1 MLRDRLK
8 RMNHLHTVIGV
19 VLGWLLFTVC
29 FSGSVAM
36 FYDEMVDWE
45 DPGARRLSTD
55 VPRIAINPMID
66 DFIHRYEGE
75 VTNLFL
81 SLPGSE
87 APYYRLFGSFKT
99 EDGTSERE
107 TQRYDLVTG
116 EAIGAKL
123 DGPAT
128 WLLRFHQNL
137 QIERRLGRSLVGIAG
152 VFMLVSLLT
161 GVIIHRKI
169 LKDLYKLRWHRSMH
183 LKWKDLHT
191 GLGVWTL
198 PFSITISF
206 TGAILG
212 LVVLFL
218 PILALLAFKGDQEA
232 AIQAI
237 TGPPIEA
244 SGVAAPMA
252 PLEDLLNRIDSETP
266 YRADG
271 VALEHYGDSNARYK
285 VFADADSELV
295 RFVQVDANAVTG
307 EYDPPSLL
315 FGGLPQSPVG
325 RVYAAITP
333 LHYGTYGGMLLK
345 VVYYFVGMVV
355 TLSIAI
361 GTLIYLERRLDGPI
375 GHRSR
380 GFYVAISRINAGL
393 TAGLALASIAIFYTD
408 RLWGML
414 SADRSYASALAFL
427 SIWAAAIVWALVVRH
442 PRNTARQLL
451 AGTALFCL
459 GLPVL
464 DMATAPGA
472 PQTHAAL
479 VVNAV
484 IFVSGALLGAYLL
497 VSRQAE
503 RRTQQAPT
511 SALVATQQHP
521 VAQNR

>member
-8 RMNHLHTVIGV
+8 RLNHLHTVIGI
-19 VLGWLLFTVC
+19 VLGWLLFVVC

-45 DPGARRLSTD
+45 DPD
-55 VPRIAINPMID
+55 VRQSSIESPAVPIKPMVD
-66 DFIHRYEGE
+66 DFRNRHEGE
-75 VTNLFL
+75 AQNLFM
-81 SLPGSE
+81 SLPVEE
-87 APYYRLFGSFKT
+87 APYYRLFASFKDS
-99 EDGTSERE
+99 DGNTTRHSER
-107 TQRYDLVTG
+107 YHLVTG
-116 EAIGAKL
+116 EAIGDKAE
-123 DGPAT
+123 GPAT

-169 LKDLYKLRWHRSMH
+169 LRDLYKVRWHRSMH

-232 AIQAI
+232 AIEAV
-237 TGPPIEA
+237 TGPPPA
-244 SGVAAPMA
+244 PAGVVAEMA
-252 PLEDLLNRIDSETP
+252 PLEDVITRINNNTA
-266 YRADG
+266 YRAHG
-271 VALEHYGDSNARYK
+271 VSFENYGDANARYK
-285 VFADADSELV
+285 VFAETERELV

-307 EYDPPSLL
+307 EYDKPSVL
-315 FGGLPQSPVG
+315 FGALPESAIG

-333 LHYGTYGGMLLK
+333 LHYGTYGGTLLK

-361 GTLIYLERRLDGPI
+361 GTLIYLERRLDGPV
-375 GHRSR
+375 GKHSR

-393 TAGLALASIAIFYTD
+393 TAGLALASIVIFYSD
-408 RLWGML
+408 RLWGL
-414 SADRSYASALAFL
+414 FTEDRGYATALVFL
-427 SIWAAAIVWALVVRH
+427 ATWLAAIAWALL
-442 PRNTARQLL
+442 PRDPRLSARQLL
-451 AGTALFCL
+451 LPTALLCMA
-459 GLPVL
+459 LPIL
-464 DMATAPGA
+464 DVATASTA

-479 VVNAV
+479 VVNLVVAS
-484 IFVSGALLGAYLL
+484 SGGLLAAYLWVSRKVRAGEADALASSASL
-497 VSRQAE
+497 VSL
-503 RRTQQAPT
+503 P
-511 SALVATQQHP
+511 
-521 VAQNR
+521 